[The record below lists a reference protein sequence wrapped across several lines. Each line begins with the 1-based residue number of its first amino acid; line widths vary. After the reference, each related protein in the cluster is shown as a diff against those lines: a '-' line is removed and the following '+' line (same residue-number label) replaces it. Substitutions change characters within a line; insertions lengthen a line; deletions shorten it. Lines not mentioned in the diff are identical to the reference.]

1 MKGILLMQ
9 YIDAVCVKGER
20 KVFSCSIEV
29 TDTGTVFNPL
39 DLTDYNVRFRVLGS
53 PTADAKVLV
62 EHIITQV
69 SDLESIGQITNAA
82 AGEFAFTISAE
93 ETNQLG
99 CGAFPISV
107 ELIGVD
113 KVTNVHTLT
122 EGSYS
127 GEFSKIRIVQ
137 V

>member
-1 MKGILLMQ
+1 MQ

-69 SDLESIGQITNAA
+69 SDLESI
-82 AGEFAFTISAE
+82 
-93 ETNQLG
+93 
-99 CGAFPISV
+99 
-107 ELIGVD
+107 
-113 KVTNVHTLT
+113 
-122 EGSYS
+122 
-127 GEFSKIRIVQ
+127 
-137 V
+137 